1 MIPRNL
7 HPRLAAVAAVLALPL
22 AIAACGSPTGV
33 SRADR
38 AALAR
43 AEAQWAAQGV
53 RSYILVVTPRC
64 FCGGLRQIR
73 STVVNGTATERVY
86 VDDGSPVPANLFTEV
101 ATVDAM
107 FADLEQAIRDDVAAL
122 DATYDTRG
130 IPVEASIDYSANTA
144 DEEFGWAVVSFTP
157 TP

>member
-1 MIPRNL
+1 MLQRILR
-7 HPRLAAVAAVLALPL
+7 PRLAALAAVLALPL
-22 AIAACGSPTGV
+22 AVAACGSPTGV
-33 SRADR
+33 SPADR
-38 AALAR
+38 VALTR

-53 RSYILVVTPRC
+53 SRYTIVVVPRC
-64 FCGGLRQIR
+64 FCGGARQIR
-73 STVVNGTATERVY
+73 STVVNGVATERIY

-107 FADLEQAIRDDVAAL
+107 FASLEDAIRDDVAEL
-122 DATYDTRG
+122 DATYDARG
-130 IPVEASIDYSANTA
+130 IPVDASIDYSKNIA